1 MVPLNEARLLESHL
15 AGPLGSITVLAG
27 DYFIPENKDE
37 EVLIS
42 LKKITLLWKHHTH
55 THTHTHLRVY
65 GLCYFYMIIFTLFH
79 Q

>member
-42 LKKITLLWKHHTH
+42 
-55 THTHTHLRVY
+55 
-65 GLCYFYMIIFTLFH
+65 
-79 Q
+79 

>member
-42 LKKITLLWKHHTH
+42 LKKNHSLMETPH